1 MTNLIIDASVARAC
15 GNGTTTHPAAI
26 QCRDFLLT
34 LKKSQYGVVMTEDIR
49 AAWHEEP
56 SRFAEEWLCDMT
68 KQSRLKVIQIPKV
81 DVEIRN
87 SIEPMAKTDQ
97 ERSAMNKDI
106 LLLEAAL
113 ATDRRIVSLDENATY
128 KYYIANKDKI
138 VKFQQLI
145 WVNPKDAMSSDLK
158 RLQIIEKII
167 EDWGS
172 KPQSRICMAILD
184 YLLNDNTVDSSH
196 ITYSFLQESVKKSEQ
211 AASEDRDLWLAIQY
225 LCGERVHLLEAK
237 FELIDNGISFPISNS
252 LLNDARKTGELV
264 HPKNSKLISDFED
277 KVFIY
282 FQPSSLVQSTSV

>member
-1 MTNLIIDASVARAC
+1 MTNFVVDASIARAC
-15 GNGTTTHPAAI
+15 SENTAI
-26 QCRDFLLT
+26 YPIATQCRELL
-34 LKKSQYGVVMTEDIR
+34 LKLQESSYGVVMTKDIQ
-49 AAWHEEP
+49 AQWQEYSSDFTEK
-56 SRFAEEWLCDMT
+56 WLREMT
-68 KQSRLKVIQIPKV
+68 GKRRLKVISSPET
-81 DVEIRN
+81 DLEIR
-87 SIEPMAKTDQ
+87 SLIEPMAKTDQ

-128 KYYIANKDKI
+128 KYYIANKGKV

-158 RLQIIEKII
+158 RLQITEKII

-184 YLLNDNTVDSSH
+184 YLLNNNTVDSSH
-196 ITYSFLQESVKKSEQ
+196 ITYNFLQESVKKSEQ
-211 AASEDRDLWLAIQY
+211 EAGEDRDLWLAIQY

-264 HPKNSKLISDFED
+264 HPENSKLISDFED

-282 FQPSSLVQSTSV
+282 FQPSTLVQSTSV